1 MARNLLYNSVIYN
14 TFIVIGIALQLLKI
28 VIESLGGLTTKK
40 KKSILIRSL
49 KVVNVLHM
57 AGKVFI

>member
-57 AGKVFI
+57 ARKVFI